1 MFQFNKLRT
10 FLSISLALAATI
22 ISISIILSRNA
33 NAAAERSALETGFRQ
48 MYNLNFSGAHK
59 TFEAWEHLH
68 PKDPLGAASNAAVYL
83 FAEFERLHILDLEL
97 FTDSQR
103 LDDLRDWTPDADV
116 KFAFQTELAQAD
128 DLAGKA
134 LSESSND
141 ENALFAKAL
150 ADGLRGNY
158 EALIEKRK
166 ARALDFLKSS
176 RTTAERLVRIDPDYH
191 DAYLAI
197 GIENYLLGLRAAP
210 TRWVLRL
217 TGAQTDKNKGI
228 DNLKITA
235 KSGPYLGPYA
245 RLLLAIAAMRDHDRS
260 TAKDLLG
267 GLAKEFPDNRLYKA
281 ELARLQN

>member
-1 MFQFNKLRT
+1 MFQFNKLRSY
-10 FLSISLALAATI
+10 LSISLVFAAAVAVC
-22 ISISIILSRNA
+22 SLESGSA
-33 NAAAERSALETGFRQ
+33 SAAAEPGSLETGFRQ
-48 MYNLNFSGAHK
+48 MYNLDFPGAHK
-59 TFEAWEHLH
+59 TFETWQKLH

-97 FTDSQR
+97 FADSQR
-103 LDDLRDWTPDADV
+103 LDDLRDWTPDAEI
-116 KFAFQTELAQAD
+116 KFAFQTELSQAD
-128 DLAGKA
+128 DLADKV
-134 LSESSND
+134 LVESSND

-166 ARALDFLKSS
+166 SRALDFLKSS
-176 RTTAERLVRIDPDYH
+176 RSTAERLIRIDPDYH
-191 DAYLAI
+191 DAYLAV
-197 GIENYLLGLRAAP
+197 GIENYILSLKSAP

-217 TGAQTDKNKGI
+217 TGAQTDRNKGL

-235 KSGPYLGPYA
+235 KSGHYLGPYA
-245 RLLLAIAAMRDHDRS
+245 RLLLAIAALRDHDRS

-267 GLAKEFPDNRLYKA
+267 GLAKEFPQNRLYKA

>member
-1 MFQFNKLRT
+1 MFQFCSRS
-10 FLSISLALAATI
+10 FFSISLVFASVVGAAC
-22 ISISIILSRNA
+22 ILQSGSA
-33 NAAAERSALETGFRQ
+33 SAAAEPGSLETGFRQ
-48 MYNLNFSGAHK
+48 MYNLDFPGAHK
-59 TFEAWEHLH
+59 TFETWQKLH

-97 FTDSQR
+97 FADSQR
-103 LDDLRDWTPDADV
+103 LDDLRDWTPDAEI

-128 DLAGKA
+128 DLADKV
-134 LSESSND
+134 LVESGND

-150 ADGLRGNY
+150 TDGLRGNY

-166 ARALDFLKSS
+166 SRALDFLKSS
-176 RTTAERLVRIDPDYH
+176 RSTAERLIRIDPDYH
-191 DAYLAI
+191 DAYLAV
-197 GIENYLLGLRAAP
+197 GIENYILSLRSAP

-217 TGAQTDKNKGI
+217 TGAQTDRGKGL

-235 KSGPYLGPYA
+235 KSGHYLGPYA
-245 RLLLAIAAMRDHDRS
+245 RLLLAIAALRDHDRS

-267 GLAKEFPDNRLYKA
+267 GLAKEFPQNRLYKA